1 MKYGSWDM
9 EHDGQNFLS
18 FRAIFCPFT
27 LLTPQKIKILKKWKN
42 AWRYYHFTKMY
53 QKPWS
58 YATLYL
64 HFSLWAIFCHFTPPP
79 LPPLTAKKIKMKK
92 KKTPGDIIILHR
104 CTKNYDLMTYSSWDI
119 TRGGW
124 TDGWKKWHIEV
135 GSTPRSTFSPYF
147 NPWYSIWLF
156 HDQKTNLFPCFLCLI
171 C

>member
-64 HFSLWAIFCHFTPPP
+64 HFSLWAIFCHFTPPH
-79 LPPLTAKKIKMKK
+79 PPSPCLSLSLLDPIKQNIK
-92 KKTPGDIIILHR
+92 
-104 CTKNYDLMTYSSWDI
+104 KNYGVKDIESWMPHLKI
-119 TRGGW
+119 YRVQIKYYKVIHKSYKSYWGGSNHH
-124 TDGWKKWHIEV
+124 G
-135 GSTPRSTFSPYF
+135 
-147 NPWYSIWLF
+147 
-156 HDQKTNLFPCFLCLI
+156 
-171 C
+171 